1 MATPFFIVC
10 WILLAVNVRAYRAL
24 TLGEEAAASLGVD
37 VDRVRLMVVVGFALE
52 YLRFINEVRLSVFGI
67 LLILVVMFL
76 PDGAVSLLRRNWRRR
91 REAKPEVVT
100 S

>member
-1 MATPFFIVC
+1 VFGFSFMVTMLMMVALGGKGTVIGP
-10 WILLAVNVRAYRAL
+10 LLGA
-24 TLGEEAAASLGVD
+24 
-37 VDRVRLMVVVGFALE
+37 VVVGFALE